1 MRAGASTPALISKLI
16 SNGSC
21 NCVEVAEL
29 NTGEEMM
36 PFIHSKLTDWPVG
49 LRGVPYNDEL
59 ASTRDLYASAVIAG
73 TGNPPI
79 KIPNSR
85 FIRRHGNFSF
95 L

>member
-1 MRAGASTPALISKLI
+1 MRAGVFTPTLISKLI
-16 SNGSC
+16 SNGSY
-21 NCVEVAEL
+21 NSVEVAEL

-36 PFIHSKLTDWPVG
+36 PFIHSKLTDWTVG
-49 LRGVPYNDEL
+49 LRGVAYDDEL